1 MADKKIILEVELLE
15 GDAQSKLNVLNAS
28 LKNLD
33 KTHKDYKPTLE
44 LIKKAER
51 ELSKI
56 QEKRILVENRL
67 ASSTGK
73 VDKATNKTAKQM
85 KQLSSDTGASTAAT
99 LELGRVFSD
108 APYGIRGV
116 ANNIQQLASNL
127 FFMSKKT
134 NEATGK
140 TVGFG
145 GAIGS
150 LLKNLI
156 GPAGILVAFQAGV
169 ALLDYFK
176 VGMSEAKDAAKDL
189 NEELKKEI
197 EILEGLSSVSDNV
210 NSSID
215 DRNNAIITAIASNK
229 EYSKSILNGSKTL
242 FGQEESLRALLE
254 EKKKQLELDK
264 ELIKV
269 SSINDG
275 VLKKEKRSRD
285 EITESINKTE
295 LALLSLNGAT
305 STSAAFRAASYNDI
319 LKKEK
324 EILKALDDRAEA
336 MERINELYEPP
347 REVIE
352 GSVEWYKLQI
362 SNAVKFRDQLSTTSK
377 AWVNQTEI
385 IKRLTIEMEKIT
397 GKDGGK
403 KSTIKLLDVKEFEG
417 DLFEVE
423 DMLRKFSGKELLRNA
438 KTEEEKNTA
447 KAIIELEGFKKSFQD
462 FRLSE
467 DEKLVEFKEAL
478 EKKRLAEIASAKGNK
493 KRISEINAIFDKTSL
508 DAQETYELESTI
520 SYNNYITGLKA
531 IVDKNKPDLI
541 LGELGRTQLDRD
553 KATEAAQ
560 EKHLT
565 FRLDNFA
572 EYADTAKQAIS
583 SMTDFINGEYDR
595 ELIIEQN
602 KTNSLNTE
610 LNNRLLNENLSKEQ
624 RRKIQNEIAQN
635 DEKLRVK
642 QEIIERK
649 RFKMNKAANIANA
662 LMDTASAAAGV
673 MAQAKGGF
681 FARLAQAIPTIAFG
695 LAQVATIARQKFQSS
710 ASKTPI
716 STTGGGG
723 SGGGSERAE
732 PSFNI
737 VGRSDDNLLIN
748 AIQATFDKP
757 LKAYVVARDVTNQQQ
772 LDGIITD
779 KAGT

>member
-67 ASSTGK
+67 ATSTGK
-73 VDKATNKTAKQM
+73 VDEATKKTSKQM

-134 NEATGK
+134 NVATGK
-140 TVGFG
+140 TVGFS

-156 GPAGILVAFQAGV
+156 GPAGILVAFQAGI
-169 ALLDYFK
+169 ALLDYFQGGMGKAKKSLDGFRVSAAGAASDLTSLLIVIKEDMLSKEELSSVIDK
-176 VGMSEAKDAAKDL
+176 VNEKYKDL
-189 NEELKKEI
+189 NLSIGEEGELTKESITQIDNKITALGKLALANAMLSEIQNKRGETAKAAVELQEETSEDLKKLGLASIADFRDI
-197 EILEGLSSVSDNV
+197 EVQRTDETKREYIKRKNLLLSTQEGTYKGLVDVDRIGRFNRIKRQVADFDETKERVSNQVKELLKLSTDEGFFEDFF
-210 NSSID
+210 NS
-215 DRNNAIITAIASNK
+215 K
-229 EYSKSILNGSKTL
+229 
-242 FGQEESLRALLE
+242 
-254 EKKKQLELDK
+254 EKKKDTKKTPKISL
-264 ELIKV
+264 
-269 SSINDG
+269 
-275 VLKKEKRSRD
+275 LK
-285 EITESINKTE
+285 T
-295 LALLSLNGAT
+295 
-305 STSAAFRAASYNDI
+305 
-319 LKKEK
+319 
-324 EILKALDDRAEA
+324 
-336 MERINELYEPP
+336 P
-347 REVIE
+347 
-352 GSVEWYKLQI
+352 
-362 SNAVKFRDQLSTTSK
+362 
-377 AWVNQTEI
+377 
-385 IKRLTIEMEKIT
+385 
-397 GKDGGK
+397 
-403 KSTIKLLDVKEFEG
+403 KEFEG
-417 DLFEVE
+417 DLFEIE

-467 DEKLVEFKEAL
+467 DEKLVEFKKSL
-478 EKKRLAEIASAKGNK
+478 EKKRLAQIASAKGDK

-520 SYNNYITGLKA
+520 SYNNYIAGLKA

-541 LGELGRTQLDRD
+541 LGELGKTELDRD
-553 KATEAAQ
+553 KLTRDAKQKHFEFML
-560 EKHLT
+560 EKHMKY
-565 FRLDNFA
+565 A
-572 EYADTAKQAIS
+572 EQAMEVLGGIG
-583 SMTDFINGEYDR
+583 DFINGEFDR
-595 ELIIEQN
+595 EMVMEQN
-602 KTNSLNTE
+602 KTNLLNNE
-610 LNNRLLNENLSKEQ
+610 LNKRLANENLSKDGRQ
-624 RRKIQNEIAQN
+624 AIQDEIARN

-642 QEIIERK
+642 QEVIEKK
-649 RFKMNKAANIANA
+649 RFKMQKAMDMGMAIMETAVAIMKA
-662 LMDTASAAAGV
+662 LSTYGPTPVGFATAGLAAAMG
-673 MAQAKGGF
+673 
-681 FARLAQAIPTIAFG
+681 AI
-695 LAQVATIARQKFQSS
+695 QVATIARQKFQTSS
-710 ASKTPI
+710 SSSPRAA
-716 STTGGGG
+716 GG
-723 SGGGSERAE
+723 SNGGGGSERAE